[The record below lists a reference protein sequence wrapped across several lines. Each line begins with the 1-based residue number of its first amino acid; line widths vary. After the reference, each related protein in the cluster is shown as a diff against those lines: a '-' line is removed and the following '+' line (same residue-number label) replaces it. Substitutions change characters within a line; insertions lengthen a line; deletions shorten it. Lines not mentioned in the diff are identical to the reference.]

1 MEFLSEEWVAELATQ
16 GAKLPKVDGIDMVI
30 QHEIAGAPSGKVRFY
45 TVYKDG
51 QLTEAA
57 IGKNGDATI
66 QVRAKAAEAI
76 AVMNGDMSP
85 DVGFMQ
91 GRLKVDGD
99 YRKLMID
106 HRDFRATKPYQ
117 KLWAQMAKTTSS

>member
-1 MEFLSEEWVAELATQ
+1 MEFLSEEWMAELAAQ

-30 QHEIAGAPSGKVRFY
+30 QHEIAGAPGGKVRFY

-57 IGKNGDATI
+57 IGKSGDATI
-66 QVRAKAAEAI
+66 QVRAKAAEALKLL
-76 AVMNGDMSP
+76 NGEMSS

-91 GRLKVDGD
+91 GRLKVDGNYRQLMVD
-99 YRKLMID
+99 YRD
-106 HRDFRATKPYQ
+106 YRSSKPYRA
-117 KLWAQMAKTTSS
+117 LWAHMAAL